1 MTQYSTQTDNFLN
14 TNRNIYEVVYLAN
27 GVNGDIVSTGNP
39 LPVTLGSE
47 NITIT
52 GNVNFVD
59 TVNVASSP
67 ENPVHIHTTEVG
79 TSGLLTVPYLPVGGN
94 VNVTNIIAVTGNVT
108 ANGIVNIGNL
118 PATQTVNGSVFLSNG
133 TIAVTQSGSWNINNF
148 PATQTVNGSV
158 FLSNSSIVVTGNV
171 TANGII
177 NVGNFPSTQ
186 TVNGTVNIGNTVQV
200 NVTNFP
206 VTQNVTIMKNGLA
219 VSDTV
224 GLPIRL
230 INDEGL
236 ISCARG
242 KPVTE
247 SDVLNAFL
255 IDKSGASEN
264 LGNSAVTMSTVWEGT
279 GLYPWNTFSGTGDKL
294 YIKSVTNDPKVQG
307 KSVTINGLDSNYDI
321 IEESVTLHASN
332 TMIAVSTVNNFYR
345 INRLYLSG
353 NNTNSLP
360 HDYDIEVRYGSA
372 SGTLLSLFD
381 APWGRGQ
388 NCIYTVPRGYEAF
401 ILSMNGNSGKMDEIT
416 SSLWFHPYG
425 GTWTLQKT
433 FKFISGTF
441 DHNFRTPLR
450 VTEKT
455 DVEIRAFALVES
467 SRIGTEF
474 QLLVLPKA

>member
-1 MTQYSTQTDNFLN
+1 MAQWKSDTQQFDQAIS
-14 TNRNIYEVVYLAN
+14 RRYEVMMLAN
-27 GVNGDIVSTGNP
+27 NANGDIVSASNP
-39 LPVTLGSE
+39 LPVTLGSS

-52 GNVNFVD
+52 GNVNVGT

-67 ENPVHIHTTEVG
+67 ENPVHNHITEVG
-79 TSGLLTVPYLPVGGN
+79 TSGTINVPYLPIGGN
-94 VNVTNIIAVTGNVT
+94 V
-108 ANGIVNIGNL
+108 
-118 PATQTVNGSVFLSNG
+118 TVLNP
-133 TIAVTQSGSWNINNF
+133 T
-148 PATQTVNGSV
+148 
-158 FLSNSSIVVTGNV
+158 SS
-171 TANGII
+171 
-177 NVGNFPSTQ
+177 
-186 TVNGTVNIGNTVQV
+186 
-200 NVTNFP
+200 
-206 VTQNVTIMKNGLA
+206 NVTIMKNGLA

-224 GLPIRL
+224 GLPTRV
-230 INDEGL
+230 INDEAM

-247 SDVLNAFL
+247 ADVLGAFL
-255 IDKSGASEN
+255 IDKSGATEL
-264 LGNSAVTMSTVWEGT
+264 LGNSATTMSTVWEGS
-279 GLYPWNTFSGTGDKL
+279 GLYPWNTFTGTGDKL

-307 KSVTINGLDSNYDI
+307 KSVTINGLNSNYDI
-321 IEESVTLHASN
+321 IEEEVTLHASN
-332 TMIAVSTVNNFYR
+332 TMIAVSSVNNFYR
-345 INRLYLSG
+345 INRIYLSG

-401 ILSMNGNSGKMDEIT
+401 ILSMNGNSGKLDEIT

-450 VTEKT
+450 ITEKS
-455 DVEIRAFALVES
+455 DIEIRAFALVES